1 MLRPSRRAEV
11 VTRARGGVVLVVV
24 TVATF
29 AAAALSAARSPTP
42 APALDPGAFVVIV
55 PPGAGSGVGP
65 AAPSSERIADFPE
78 PPRWI
83 GARPVPSLPAPRAAV
98 VGGWVPK
105 PPPIVRSRIGSSH
118 RVVGRAS
125 WFCRPGVSSCTSGY
139 PGGLYAAAGSEI
151 RIGNWRGRLVNVC
164 SGGRC
169 VIVRL
174 IDWCACGGPR
184 VIDLYSDAFKRIGS
198 LSQGTLPVTVRW

>member
-1 MLRPSRRAEV
+1 M
-11 VTRARGGVVLVVV
+11 TRARGGVVLVVV

-29 AAAALSAARSPTP
+29 TAAALSAASAPT
-42 APALDPGAFVVIV
+42 AIPALDPGDFVVIV
-55 PPGAGSGVGP
+55 PPGAGVAP
-65 AAPSSERIADFPE
+65 AAPSSDRIADFPE
-78 PPRWI
+78 PQRWI

-98 VGGWVPK
+98 IGGWVPK
-105 PPPIVRSRIGSSH
+105 PPPVVRLRLGTSH

-125 WFCRPGVSSCTSGY
+125 WFCHAGISSCTSGY
-139 PGGLYAAAGSEI
+139 PGGLYAAAGSKL

-174 IDWCACGGPR
+174 IDWCACGGSR
-184 VIDLYSDAFKRIGS
+184 VIDLYSDAFREIGS

>member
-1 MLRPSRRAEV
+1 

-24 TVATF
+24 TVATLT
-29 AAAALSAARSPTP
+29 AAALSAARSPTP

-55 PPGAGSGVGP
+55 PPGAGIARPGAP
-65 AAPSSERIADFPE
+65 ASERIADFPE
-78 PPRWI
+78 PARWI

-105 PPPIVRSRIGSSH
+105 PPPVVRPRLGTSH

-125 WFCRPGVSSCTSGY
+125 WFCRPGISSCTSGY

-174 IDWCACGGPR
+174 IDWCACGGSR
-184 VIDLYSDAFKRIGS
+184 IIDLYSDAFRQIGS

>member
-1 MLRPSRRAEV
+1 M
-11 VTRARGGVVLVVV
+11 
-24 TVATF
+24 
-29 AAAALSAARSPTP
+29 
-42 APALDPGAFVVIV
+42 
-55 PPGAGSGVGP
+55 
-65 AAPSSERIADFPE
+65 
-78 PPRWI
+78 
-83 GARPVPSLPAPRAAV
+83 PRAAV
-98 VGGWVPK
+98 VGGWVPTT
-105 PPPIVRSRIGSSH
+105 PPVVRPRVGSSH

-125 WFCRPGVSSCTSGY
+125 WFCKSGVSACTSGY
-139 PGGLYAAAGSEI
+139 RGGLYAAAGSEL

-184 VIDLYSDAFKRIGS
+184 VIDLYSDAFSRIGS

>member
-1 MLRPSRRAEV
+1 M
-11 VTRARGGVVLVVV
+11 
-24 TVATF
+24 
-29 AAAALSAARSPTP
+29 
-42 APALDPGAFVVIV
+42 DPGAFVVIV
-55 PPGAGSGVGP
+55 PPGAGNARPG
-65 AAPSSERIADFPE
+65 APTSERIADFPE

-83 GARPVPSLPAPRAAV
+83 GARPVPSLPAPRVAV
-98 VGGWVPK
+98 IGAYVPK
-105 PPPIVRSRIGSSH
+105 PPPIVVGRQH
-118 RVVGRAS
+118 KVTGRAS
-125 WFCRPGVSSCTSGY
+125 WYCRPGVSPCTSGY
-139 PGGLYAAAGSEI
+139 RGGLYAAAGSEI

-184 VIDLYSDAFKRIGS
+184 VIDLYSDAFRQIGS

>member
-1 MLRPSRRAEV
+1 MN
-11 VTRARGGVVLVVV
+11 RARGGAVLVVV

-42 APALDPGAFVVIV
+42 APALDPGSFVVIV
-55 PPGAGSGVGP
+55 PPGSGTLRA
-65 AAPSSERIADFPE
+65 AAPSSERITDFPE

-83 GARPVPSLPAPRAAV
+83 SGRPVPSLPAPRAAV
-98 VGGWVPK
+98 VGGYVRTT
-105 PPPIVRSRIGSSH
+105 PPVVHPRVGSSH
-118 RVVGRAS
+118 RIVGRAS
-125 WFCRPGVSSCTSGY
+125 WFCRPGVSACTSGY
-139 PGGLYAAAGSEI
+139 RGGLYAAAGSEI

-184 VIDLYSDAFKRIGS
+184 VIDLYSDAFRQIGS